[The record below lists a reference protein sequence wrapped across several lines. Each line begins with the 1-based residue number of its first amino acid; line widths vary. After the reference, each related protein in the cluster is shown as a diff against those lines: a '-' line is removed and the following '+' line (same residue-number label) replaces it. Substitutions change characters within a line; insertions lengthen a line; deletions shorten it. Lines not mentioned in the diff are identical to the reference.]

1 MAKFTLTIETDDAGE
16 LAELAAAMADLS
28 SPYER
33 EDTPKAEH
41 VPNRPMETE
50 PREDKPRRTRRTKA
64 EMEAD
69 ARASSARGAEPAP
82 EKSTPSPSAPATSG
96 SLQAATPPSTE
107 TVTAEMVKQQLN
119 AAMDNNLSPARAQE
133 IMISQFGAGSVGKID
148 PARYPELLELFKSL
162 SKW

>member
-33 EDTPKAEH
+33 EETSKAETLSDDAPRVMN
-41 VPNRPMETE
+41 VP
-50 PREDKPRRTRRTKA
+50 KPRTRRTKA

-69 ARASSARGAEPAP
+69 ARASSVRGAEPAP

-96 SLQAATPPSTE
+96 SPQAATPPSTE

-119 AAMDNNLSPARAQE
+119 AAMDNNLSPAKAQE

-162 SKW
+162 SKS

>member
-33 EDTPKAEH
+33 EETPKAE
-41 VPNRPMETE
+41 PLNRPMETE
-50 PREDKPRRTRRTKA
+50 PGEDKPRRTRRTKA

-69 ARASSARGAEPAP
+69 ARASSVRGAEPVP

-119 AAMDNNLSPARAQE
+119 AAMDNNLSPAKAQE

-162 SKW
+162 SRS